1 MSRGLRYANVGS
13 FQPVERM
20 NPVVRAQQYNFNGRI
35 FLEPNPTPEN
45 FALNSGSNYMDDDLE
60 NRKSER
66 LNSKIY
72 AEYNVQTTPYDLFK
86 GSNQSQQTD
95 VSLIS
100 NIVVPNSLSRTFFSN
115 ENIERIQNQIIQKV
129 LVLSNN
135 TIKVGKQSYQELQVI
150 MKSIYLQYGRNLP
163 YDIEGQVIQL
173 NKYVVD
179 EAANIVKGNAQQYQT
194 YINDITSPIPIMPRS
209 QNVSNKGYKFGDL
222 SSLIPTTVDRI

>member
-35 FLEPNPTPEN
+35 FLDPNPVPEN
-45 FALNSGSNYMDDDLE
+45 FQTGGSYKDANLSQMEQEYGKGL
-60 NRKSER
+60 
-66 LNSKIY
+66 IY
-72 AEYNVQTTPYDLFK
+72 GYQQGETTKPFDLFK
-86 GSNQSQQTD
+86 GSNQNQQTD

-100 NIVVPNSLSRTFFSN
+100 NIVVPNELSRTFFSN
-115 ENIERIQNQIIQKV
+115 ENIERIQYQIIQKV
-129 LVLSNN
+129 SELTNN
-135 TIKVGKQSYQELQVI
+135 RIKVGKQSYQELQVI

-163 YDIEGQVIQL
+163 YDIEGQVVQL

-179 EAANIVKGNAQQYQT
+179 EAANIVKGNAEQYNK
-194 YINDITSPIPIMPRS
+194 YIQDITSPIPVMPRS

-222 SSLIPTTVDRI
+222 SSLIPTTVDRM